1 MRSVFKA
8 MAFALV
14 ALAAAC
20 ANSPDQITR
29 DTRLNMLVADALARD
44 NGAVVFATLG
54 HTDMMN
60 MAEPLVYF
68 EVRDKPADAGN
79 RTTMS
84 ISDDLN
90 LAGTWAG
97 SYSLRQVYMPANLQ
111 IYNLP
116 GWTRGERAAVGRID
130 VAPGEI
136 IYVGHLVFRAH
147 GQTLDMV
154 VEDRFDEFRRRL
166 PINLINRVEKRL
178 LVLPESMA
186 FNSQTVT
193 PMRR

>member
-1 MRSVFKA
+1 MQSWLKAAVF
-8 MAFALV
+8 AFV
-14 ALAAAC
+14 VLAAAC

-29 DTRLNMLVADALARD
+29 DTRLNMLVADALARED
-44 NGAVVFATLG
+44 GAVVFATLG

-68 EVRDKPADAGN
+68 SIRNPPADAGN
-79 RTTMS
+79 RRTMS

-97 SYSLRQVYMPANLQ
+97 SFALEQLYMPANLQ
-111 IYNLP
+111 IYNFP
-116 GWTRGERAAVGRID
+116 GWSRGEPGAIGRID

-136 IYVGHLVFRAH
+136 VYVGHLVFRAH
-147 GQTLDMV
+147 GRTLEMT
-154 VEDRFDEFRRRL
+154 VEDRFTEFRRRL

-178 LVLPESMA
+178 LVLPESMT

-193 PMRR
+193 QVR